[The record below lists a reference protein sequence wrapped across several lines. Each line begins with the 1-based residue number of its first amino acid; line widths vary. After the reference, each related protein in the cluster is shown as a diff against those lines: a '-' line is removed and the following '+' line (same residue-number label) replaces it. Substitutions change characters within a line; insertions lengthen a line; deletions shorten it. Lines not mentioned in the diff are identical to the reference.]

1 MMIDPGFIILGIF
14 VGLLS
19 GFIFYGGL
27 WVTVNKGVASN
38 RPGLLFF
45 LSYLLRTAIVV
56 ILFVL
61 TTGGSIVRIGFT
73 LLGFVIARIIVKIYI
88 SKIKVKK
95 ITDERN
101 RE

>member
-27 WVTVNKGVASN
+27 WLTVNKGVTSN

-45 LSYLLRTAIVV
+45 LSYLIRTSVVV

-61 TTGGSIVRIGFT
+61 TMGGSIIRLAFT
-73 LLGFVIARIIVKIYI
+73 LLGFIIARIIVKIYI
-88 SKIKVKK
+88 SKIKEKE
-95 ITDERN
+95 ITDER
-101 RE
+101 RIE